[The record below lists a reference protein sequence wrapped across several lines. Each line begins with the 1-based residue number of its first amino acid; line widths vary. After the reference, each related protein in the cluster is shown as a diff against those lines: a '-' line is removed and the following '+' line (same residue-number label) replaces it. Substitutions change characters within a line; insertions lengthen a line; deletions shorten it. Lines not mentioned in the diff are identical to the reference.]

1 MLTKAETK
9 SLKYDINDAIE
20 ELKKVKA
27 MLKTIK
33 DEDKER
39 QIFLQSQ
46 IFDTLNHNV
55 RTSMSSAV
63 SKAINLT
70 SSIYNNN

>member
-1 MLTKAETK
+1 MITKADK
-9 SLKYDINDAIE
+9 KALKYDINDAID

-27 MLKTIK
+27 MLKVIEEADK
-33 DEDKER
+33 DR

-55 RTSMSSAV
+55 RSNVTRAV

-70 SSIYNNN
+70 TSIYN

>member
-55 RTSMSSAV
+55 RTSMTSAV

-70 SSIYNNN
+70 SSIYN

>member
-33 DEDKER
+33 EADKDR

-55 RTSMSSAV
+55 RSNVTRAV

-70 SSIYNNN
+70 TSIYN

>member
-9 SLKYDINDAIE
+9 ALKYDINDAID

-33 DEDKER
+33 EADKDR

-55 RTSMSSAV
+55 RSNVTRAV
-63 SKAINLT
+63 GKAINLT
-70 SSIYNNN
+70 SSIYN

>member
-33 DEDKER
+33 EADKDR

-55 RTSMSSAV
+55 RSNVTRAV

-70 SSIYNNN
+70 SSIYN

>member
-1 MLTKAETK
+1 MITKAETK
-9 SLKYDINDAIE
+9 SLKYDINDAID

-63 SKAINLT
+63 SKAINIT
-70 SSIYNNN
+70 SSIYN

>member
-33 DEDKER
+33 EADKER

-55 RTSMSSAV
+55 RSNVTRAV

-70 SSIYNNN
+70 SSIYN

>member
-9 SLKYDINDAIE
+9 SLKYDINDAID

-33 DEDKER
+33 DEDRDK
-39 QIFLQSQ
+39 QLFLQNQ
-46 IFDTLNHNV
+46 IFDTLNHYV
-55 RTSMSSAV
+55 RTSMTSAV
-63 SKAINLT
+63 SKAISLT
-70 SSIYNNN
+70 RSIYN